1 MEKHKVYQLFDYCFS
16 KYKNT
21 PIVLYGLGVNTKY
34 LLEENKDYN
43 IVGITA
49 NDKIGE
55 VVYDK
60 EVMPIEAIPGKA
72 KIIVIIAQAKSIKT
86 IYERIKHIED
96 TGIMIFDLYGRM
108 LKEYYD
114 NKNPNA
120 DNCPSFESAS
130 AMDHYERLLCSSVAD
145 AARHAVNKCDYN
157 VLHLF
162 ADKAFKDPLSFVES
176 KGKLKISNM
185 YELGYFCFGP
195 ITASFLAWMVKEVG
209 NDENSIVLFS
219 SRDGYLLYKLYQ
231 HIKCNKPELMLPNA
245 DYFYISRRAAT
256 VACIQNESDIAEI
269 VTSVLNLS
277 MGSLRETLEQ
287 RLGMTFD
294 KNDPILDRSLTD
306 VLGKNEIHEI
316 LARVLDHKSK
326 ILKNAAQERKNY
338 LKYLQKSNIN
348 SYENIFI
355 FDLYPRGTNVSRLN
369 ILLGRKVNLLC
380 FAVKD
385 FPNEYINSQYK
396 YKSMFDSKSIM
407 SGEWFRRGYQLFE
420 TVYSSPEGQLMCFD
434 KYGLPLFTENSQYS
448 FNHIKE
454 AQKGITAFI
463 NDLDA
468 FDDKWYRSVYS
479 LDLVDFMSSIMTRKY
494 SVVSPDIRNGFFYYD
509 SFSAEKTINIWD
521 SIV

>member
-1 MEKHKVYQLFDYCFS
+1 
-16 KYKNT
+16 
-21 PIVLYGLGVNTKY
+21 
-34 LLEENKDYN
+34 
-43 IVGITA
+43 
-49 NDKIGE
+49 
-55 VVYDK
+55 
-60 EVMPIEAIPGKA
+60 
-72 KIIVIIAQAKSIKT
+72 
-86 IYERIKHIED
+86 
-96 TGIMIFDLYGRM
+96 
-108 LKEYYD
+108 
-114 NKNPNA
+114 
-120 DNCPSFESAS
+120 
-130 AMDHYERLLCSSVAD
+130 
-145 AARHAVNKCDYN
+145 
-157 VLHLF
+157 
-162 ADKAFKDPLSFVES
+162 
-176 KGKLKISNM
+176 
-185 YELGYFCFGP
+185 
-195 ITASFLAWMVKEVG
+195 
-209 NDENSIVLFS
+209 
-219 SRDGYLLYKLYQ
+219 
-231 HIKCNKPELMLPNA
+231 
-245 DYFYISRRAAT
+245 
-256 VACIQNESDIAEI
+256 
-269 VTSVLNLS
+269 
-277 MGSLRETLEQ
+277 
-287 RLGMTFD
+287 MTFD

-348 SYENIFI
+348 SYENIFL